1 MSIVTPEGVV
11 IEMTLAGLGSRIV
24 AQVLDSIIKF
34 GIILIAAVGFGVLG
48 MTDPDPGLLLIGF
61 LIFNAVIA
69 VAYDV
74 FFEVTQ
80 HGRTPGKMATGIRVV
95 MVGGGPVTFVPSFI
109 RNILRLVDMLPSF
122 YLIGMVSVLVTER
135 NQRVGDL
142 AAGTIVVHETPTTT
156 AAPPPPPPAA
166 LPAVV
171 EAWDVTAVTQE
182 ELAAVSRFLERRS
195 SLSVQARY
203 GLATELSARLRP
215 KVPGAVQEIPPE
227 QFLEWLVQVKSARS

>member
-11 IEMTLAGLGSRIV
+11 VEMTLAGLGSRIV
-24 AQVLDSIIKF
+24 AQVVDSIIKF
-34 GIILIAAVGFGVLG
+34 IIIIIAAIGFGVLG
-48 MTDPDPGLLLIGF
+48 LSEPEPGLLLIGF

-80 HGRTPGKMATGIRVV
+80 NGRTPGKMATGIRVV

-109 RNILRLVDMLPSF
+109 RNIVRLIDVLPSF
-122 YLIGMVSVLVTER
+122 YLVGMTSVLITER

-142 AAGTIVVHETPTTT
+142 AAGTIVVHETPNR
-156 AAPPPPPPAA
+156 ASPPPAPPPGA

-171 EAWDVTAVTQE
+171 EAWDVTSVTQE
-182 ELAAVSRFLERRS
+182 ELAAVSRFLERRN
-195 SLSVQARY
+195 SLAAEARY
-203 GLATELSARLRP
+203 GLAADMAARLRP
-215 KVPGAVQEIPPE
+215 KVVGAAQEIPAE
-227 QFLEWLVQVKSARS
+227 QFLVWLVQVKSARS